1 MKREVLKLLLF
12 SLKEENGKI
21 VVEFNGERFEFDNY
35 DDAGEFIEGHR

>member
-1 MKREVLKLLLF
+1 MKREILKPLLF